1 MQIGRRALMTLICL
15 WTFLANDGLRIERRG
30 GKGHFP
36 TVAAHLAAKAG
47 RPAGGQ
53 PSAIQPKS
61 LKYKACIKAAVTL
74 TQRLGLGLDESW

>member
-1 MQIGRRALMTLICL
+1 MAKMQIRAARSDDLDLL
-15 WTFLANDGLRIERRG
+15 WTFLANGGLRIERRG

-61 LKYKACIKAAVTL
+61 LKYKVCIKVG
-74 TQRLGLGLDESW
+74 RH